1 MAAATPRLPALPRVK
16 VFRNRGR
23 SLLNPVDEVG
33 RVRLDAQA
41 LDALNDDHWAGLG
54 SRIEAADAASIAL
67 REVRVAYR

>member
-33 RVRLDAQA
+33 RVRVEQREQRDGGQRT
-41 LDALNDDHWAGLG
+41 DDV
-54 SRIEAADAASIAL
+54 AL
-67 REVRVAYR
+67 RGVGPVSYTHLTLPTSDLV

>member
-33 RVRLDAQA
+33 RVRVDALA
-41 LDALNDDHWAGLG
+41 LDALNDNHWAWLG
-54 SRIEAADAASIAL
+54 VRKEAANATSIAL
-67 REVRVAYR
+67 REVRVVYR